1 MFLCLNLLLCRP
13 PCHRTILQNDIKKDL
28 ELYES
33 KDMSKDSDGH
43 DCEESRPF
51 LKGSLSEEESVKPH
65 KLKISCDL
73 KQQQTLTA
81 RLKESKVIISFKKPG
96 FYVFVILHVC
106 V

>member
-1 MFLCLNLLLCRP
+1 MFLCLTLLLCRP

-51 LKGSLSEEESVKPH
+51 LKGSLSERRK
-65 KLKISCDL
+65 C
-73 KQQQTLTA
+73 QTTQI
-81 RLKESKVIISFKKPG
+81 KDFM
-96 FYVFVILHVC
+96 
-106 V
+106 